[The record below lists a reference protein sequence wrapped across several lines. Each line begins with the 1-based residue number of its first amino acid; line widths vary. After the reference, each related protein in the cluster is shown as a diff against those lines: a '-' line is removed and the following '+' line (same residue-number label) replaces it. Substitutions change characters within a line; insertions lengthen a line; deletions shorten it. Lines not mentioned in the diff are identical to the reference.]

1 MRIGVFNETSAGDKN
16 KDIIAA
22 LEGTGHEV
30 YNVGMKEKGGDPEL
44 SYIHT
49 GFLTGLL
56 LNANRVDFAIGGCGT
71 GQGYLTSAMQYPN
84 VICGHVMTPLDAWLF
99 AQINGGNCIS
109 LALAQGYGWAG
120 NENVKFIIERLFS
133 VEWGGGYPAHRKE
146 PQKQFRLELEALS
159 GSVHKT
165 FPEIV
170 EALPKDTVRHALH
183 FPGVLDVVDVD
194 NLDDSRLKEAINA
207 VL

>member
-1 MRIGVFNETSAGDKN
+1 MRIAVINETSAGDKN

-22 LEGTGHEV
+22 LEGTGHTI

-56 LNANRVDFAIGGCGT
+56 LNANRVDFVIGGCGT
-71 GQGYLTSAMQYPN
+71 GQGFLNSAMQYPN
-84 VICGHVMTPLDAWLF
+84 VFCGHIMTPLDAWLF
-99 AQINGGNCIS
+99 TQINGGNCIS

-120 NENVKFIIERLFS
+120 NENVRFIVERLFS
-133 VEWGGGYPAHRKE
+133 VERGAGYPAHRKE
-146 PQKQFRLELEALS
+146 PQRQFRLELEALS
-159 GSVHKT
+159 ESVHKS
-165 FPEIV
+165 FPDILA
-170 EALPKDTVRHALH
+170 ALPAHTVRDALR
-183 FPGVLDVVDVD
+183 FPGVLEVLDVETLEDET
-194 NLDDSRLKEAINA
+194 LREAIRD